1 MEAVIAL
8 FCASASLQFLAA
20 WLSFRFVYHKRLGP
34 HWSFVTFALL
44 VMGGLRTWA
53 IVLLAR
59 DGFAG
64 EGEFT
69 LPSVELLVSL
79 FLAVGFLLTERW
91 FLLKE
96 RLENRFRIMSSVDQA
111 VIGVLEEDRILSLV
125 CEGLAGGRGYPLAW
139 IGVGEPDGT
148 VRVARSEGPAK
159 GFLTEVSIRWDD
171 SPEGRGPTG
180 RAIRSGAPSV
190 ANRIRGDLDL
200 VSWRAAFERHE
211 LRSAAS
217 FPIRRKGLPPL
228 ALTLYGRTKDAFDR
242 LEIEALKAMA
252 SRVET
257 AIQSARRHEMFVSA
271 KNSYDDLLRM
281 QRDGV
286 ILVRGGRIVRVNPA
300 AAAML
305 GYSSTKELSG
315 EDVACLYPPQDREE
329 RLARMDRDAGED
341 VGEEARDTPILR
353 KDGSV
358 IPCEVTV
365 TWVPRGSRNEDYEPL
380 LKGPLGMI
388 LLRDVTQRKRVLED
402 LRAER
407 DFSSKILDVA
417 GVLVMQLGPGNE
429 ILLFNRQCEE
439 ATGYSAGELLGQSA
453 IERLVPEGSRPD
465 VARTYRELW
474 NGREHPSTEHPLL
487 GKGGDARLIAWN
499 YAVLP
504 DAGGTP
510 ASVIAAGIDVTERR
524 FLERQIVAM
533 QKLEAV
539 GTLAGG
545 VAHDFNNIL
554 TGILGNLELARRSLE
569 PGSPALAPVGE
580 SIHASE
586 RAAQLVRQLLEFS
599 RRSPVER
606 SVVDVGAVVGEV
618 VHLFSQTIDRRIGV
632 EMSVPDGLWHAAADS
647 GQLHQVLMNLCIN
660 ARDAVLE
667 RLETERP
674 GSAAP
679 NGFRVR
685 VSVENATVGE
695 EYCRVFPYAR
705 PGEFSVL
712 SVSDDGA
719 GMDAET
725 QRRVFEPFFTTK
737 KMGRGTGLGLS
748 TVFGIVKQH
757 AGWINLESRKGR
769 GSTFRVYIPRAVD
782 SGVMK
787 EPAPEPV
794 PLSRGRET
802 ILLADDE
809 RMIRDLGKQVLE
821 MQGYTV
827 VTAADG
833 QQAIDRYVHHQD
845 RIDLVILDLT
855 MPHLSGLE
863 VMERIRNLDAGAK
876 VILSSGYR
884 SEDADA
890 AVRISKAYAFLPKP
904 YRPDLLSKTVREV
917 LDRGNP

>member
-1 MEAVIAL
+1 MILL
-8 FCASASLQFLAA
+8 FCGSAFLQFLAA

-34 HWSFVTFALL
+34 HWSFVTLGLL

-53 IVLLAR
+53 IVLLAG
-59 DGFAG
+59 DGYLGGGDFP
-64 EGEFT
+64 F
-69 LPSVELLVSL
+69 PSVEILISVFLVL
-79 FLAVGFLLTERW
+79 GFALTERW

-96 RLENRFRIMSSVDQA
+96 RLENRFRIMASVDQA

-125 CEGLAGGRGYPLAW
+125 CEGLTRGQGYPLAW
-139 IGVGEPDGT
+139 IGVGESDGT
-148 VRVARSEGPAK
+148 VPVIRSEGPAK
-159 GFLTEVSIRWDD
+159 GFLSEVSIRWDD
-171 SPEGRGPTG
+171 SPEGQGPTG
-180 RAIRSGAPSV
+180 KAIRNGVPSV
-190 ANRIRGDLDL
+190 VNRIRGDSDLD
-200 VSWRAAFERHE
+200 SWDAAFERHG

-217 FPIRRKGLPPL
+217 FPIRRKRLPTL
-228 ALTLYGRTKDAFDR
+228 ALTLYGGAQNAFDR
-242 LEIEALKAMA
+242 IEIEALKAMA

-271 KNSYDDLLRM
+271 KNSYDDLLRL

-300 AAAML
+300 AARML
-305 GYSSTKELSG
+305 GRTSTEGLAG
-315 EDVACLYPPQDREE
+315 EKVAVLFPPQDREE
-329 RLARMDRDAGED
+329 QLARMERHPGDGIGED
-341 VGEEARDTPILR
+341 ARETTILR

-358 IPCEVTV
+358 IPCEMTM
-365 TWVPRGSRNEDYEPL
+365 TWVPRGDRNEDYEPL
-380 LKGPLGMI
+380 WKGPLGMI
-388 LLRDVTQRKRVLED
+388 LLRDVTQRKQVLED

-417 GVLVMQLGPGNE
+417 GVLVMQLGPTNE

-439 ATGYSAGELLGQSA
+439 ATGYSAGDLLGHSA
-453 IERLVPEGSRPD
+453 IERLVPQYSRHD
-465 VARTYRELW
+465 VTRVYRELW
-474 NGREHPSTEHPLL
+474 NGKALSAMEHPLL
-487 GKGGDARLIAWN
+487 GKEGEERLIAWN

-504 DAGGTP
+504 DAAGTP

-554 TGILGNLELARRSLE
+554 TGILGNLDLAQRSLG
-569 PGSPALAPVGE
+569 PGSVALAPVRE

-618 VHLFSQTIDRRIGV
+618 VHLFSQTIDRRIRV
-632 EMSVPDGLWHAAADS
+632 EVSVPDDLWPAAADS
-647 GQLHQVLMNLCIN
+647 GHLHQVLMNLCIN
-660 ARDAVLE
+660 ARDAILE

-674 GSAAP
+674 GNGSP
-679 NGFRVR
+679 GGFRVR

-695 EYCRVFPYAR
+695 EYCRAFPYAR
-705 PGEFSVL
+705 PGEFALL
-712 SVSDDGA
+712 SVSDDGV

-737 KMGRGTGLGLS
+737 KLGRGTGLGLS

-757 AGWINLESRKGR
+757 AGWINLESRKGQ
-769 GSTFRVYIPRAVD
+769 GSTFRVYVPRAF
-782 SGVMK
+782 
-787 EPAPEPV
+787 EPVEREEAAPEPV
-794 PLSRGRET
+794 HPSRGKET
-802 ILLADDE
+802 VLLADDE
-809 RMIRDLGKQVLE
+809 KMIRDLGKQILE
-821 MQGYTV
+821 LQGYTV
-827 VTAADG
+827 ITAADG
-833 QQAIDRYVHHQD
+833 QQAIDRYVRHRV

-863 VMERIRNLDAGAK
+863 VMERIRNLDSGAK

-884 SEDADA
+884 SEDTDS

-904 YRPDLLSKTVREV
+904 YRPDLLVKTVREV